1 MACRS
6 LKDKKEP
13 GHKSNVR
20 VRTADALKNSFN
32 GGQLKRESHTIGRS
46 KDIFTKVQC
55 RSVSNYSYGIFFIVF
70 GLWVRCNWRE
80 SVRSDPHTFSRIH
93 VSVRS
98 DPHTFSRIR
107 ISVRSDPHTFSRIR
121 ISVRS
126 DPHTF
131 SRIRISVRSDPH
143 TFSRIRIRVRSDPHT
158 FSRFRIRDPTLLL
171 KNNYD
176 IIERKKQFCRVSI
189 L

>member
-46 KDIFTKVQC
+46 KVRIYLQRYNVGL
-55 RSVSNYSYGIFFIVF
+55 SV
-70 GLWVRCNWRE
+70 
-80 SVRSDPHTFSRIH
+80 
-93 VSVRS
+93 
-98 DPHTFSRIR
+98 
-107 ISVRSDPHTFSRIR
+107 
-121 ISVRS
+121 
-126 DPHTF
+126 
-131 SRIRISVRSDPH
+131 
-143 TFSRIRIRVRSDPHT
+143 
-158 FSRFRIRDPTLLL
+158 
-171 KNNYD
+171 
-176 IIERKKQFCRVSI
+176 IILMAYF